1 MDSNLHFGLTQE
13 ELEDKVFEITD
24 KIIQSKEF
32 ENALPEVL
40 DQKNSPLEIAL
51 HFASALTK
59 DVVPIII
66 AKAIVENNKA
76 ISQQISELLAKK

>member
-40 DQKNSPLEIAL
+40 DPKKQ
-51 HFASALTK
+51 SA
-59 DVVPIII
+59 
-66 AKAIVENNKA
+66 
-76 ISQQISELLAKK
+76 